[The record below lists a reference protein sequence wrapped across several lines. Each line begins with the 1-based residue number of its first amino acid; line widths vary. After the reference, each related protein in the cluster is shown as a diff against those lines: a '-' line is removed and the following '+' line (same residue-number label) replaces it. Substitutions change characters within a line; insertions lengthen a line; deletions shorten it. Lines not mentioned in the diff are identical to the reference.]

1 MLKLSAIAVGLVMA
15 SSLSAQDTGYIKAS
29 GKPGNAGVFVN
40 GKYIG
45 PATRFTVPEKYSVPA
60 GEIEVIFRDPR
71 YEEYKTKVTV
81 TAGKTTK
88 VKFKLTKLPEPQ
100 PPFGT
105 LRLGGGVPESYI
117 SVAAGDTGAVYINDK
132 FYGYCDELNNKGSGL
147 LLKPGTYDV
156 YIDSPTYGQIR
167 QKVTVEANQTTII
180 PLVKK

>member
-1 MLKLSAIAVGLVMA
+1 MLRIAVIVVGMLAASAAMA
-15 SSLSAQDTGYIKAS
+15 QETGYIKAR

-45 PATRFTVPEKYSVPA
+45 PASRFTVPEKYSVPA
-60 GEIEVIFRDPR
+60 GDIEVTLRDPR
-71 YEEYKTKVTV
+71 YEDFTTKVTV
-81 TAGKTTK
+81 RPGKTTGIRY
-88 VKFKLTKLPEPQ
+88 KLTKLPEPQ

-105 LRLGGGVPESYI
+105 LRLGGGAPESYI

-132 FYGYCDELNNKGSGL
+132 FYGYCDELNNRGSGL

-167 QKVTVEANQTTII
+167 QKVTVEANRTTII
-180 PLVKK
+180 PLQKK